1 MEETDAG
8 PSQLNFIHVGTPGL
22 QPPSPF
28 NFTSPGEWTT
38 WITRYEDYAFAAG
51 INTATDEVQ
60 VRTLLYCMGSQARSV
75 LSSLGLSAP
84 ENRPFAE
91 VKAKLTSHFVH
102 PINEIYESRRFHRRV
117 QQLGEP
123 VDEFFTAL
131 RNLVKRC
138 GYNNAEI
145 EDRLVRD
152 KFVVGLR
159 NEKLSDQLCRCT
171 KLTAEEALCQARVH
185 EEAEKERL
193 SRETPS
199 ENGAFD
205 SLNVD
210 AAQRAKNASSR
221 RSKSVQPTQST
232 CDYCGRG
239 HHSRK
244 ECPARKA
251 TCNFCKKQGHFIAVC
266 RAKHRKELL
275 GSVELHALS
284 TRRARYADI
293 HVNGHLAHFKIDS
306 GAEITVVSPSFPA
319 LPTVL
324 DKVDAE
330 VSGPG
335 NQRLHVLGSFT
346 ATLQWRNKV
355 SVQRLYVI
363 KNQTTHLLG
372 LPAIEDLGIVQF
384 LDSVDGIPS
393 SQSKIFRGLG
403 EVQEE
408 YHIRVAQDARPFS
421 LSVPRRIPLPLL
433 EHVKKEL
440 DEMETQGVIRKVD
453 TPTAWCSGLVVVPKS
468 SGGYRLCV
476 DLTKLNKVIQ
486 RERYILP
493 TVEDILGQLGGAQ
506 IFSKLDAR
514 SSFHQIKLTRESE
527 ELTTFITPF
536 GRYCYK
542 RLPFGIATAPEY
554 FQRFMS
560 RLLEGITGVV
570 NMIDDIL
577 VFGRNHQEHDQ
588 RLADVLARLT
598 QAGVTLNEKKC
609 QFRVS
614 SVKFLGVVVSQQGIS
629 PDPDKVKAIM
639 DLPPPIDVSG
649 VRRLLGMVN
658 HVARFI
664 PKLSEISAPIRALL
678 NKNNAWSWSYNQ
690 EEAFKKIK
698 SLLSSD
704 TCMAMYNPHYPTIV
718 SADASSHGLGAV
730 LLQDQPSGIRRAV
743 AYASRSLTTTEG
755 RYSQTEKESLAVTWA
770 VTRFDQYLRGLSF
783 EVESDHLPLVAL
795 LSSKDLDILPPRIQ
809 RMRIKL
815 MRYQFAVKYV
825 PGKLLA
831 TADTLSRA
839 PCDLPTSKAV
849 SSLEVYIGE
858 VLKELPLQLENQLDE
873 IRRLQAQDSECS
885 SIMTYCEKGWPS
897 KKRVPTHLAPYWKER
912 ETLSVYDGL
921 LLLDRR
927 IVIPSAQRKDI
938 LALLHEGHQGVRR
951 CQVRARECVWWPH
964 CSQHIEDLVA
974 QCAKCAETRTLRSE
988 PLSPTPTP
996 ERPWQRLGID
1006 LFHLEG
1012 RDYVLIV
1019 DYYSRFPEI
1028 VTLGTS
1034 SAKAVVAAVKSC
1046 FARFGI
1052 PDVVRTDNGPQFSS
1066 KEFAD
1071 FATAYRFCHETS
1083 SPRYPQSNGEVER
1096 MVRTVKDLLK
1106 KSPDPYLALLAY
1118 RDTPGVSG
1126 VSPAQLLMGRRLQ
1139 TRLPVLPERLLPA
1152 LPNHEEFQAQDTAAK
1167 LKQAKDYNSRHSTTP
1182 LISLS
1187 MGEDVWI
1194 KDLGCSGRVL
1204 SPAQRPRSYVVETQ
1218 SGVVQRNRCHLVPF
1232 VDDQNVQQQ
1241 ASMASSPTHGTLS
1254 SNSPRD
1260 SASTSASESLSPSA
1274 SSASCVSPVPP
1285 VKMPPSP
1292 EVQTLPVQASAPQCD
1307 EPKRTRSGR
1316 AVKPPRRLN
1325 M

>member
-1 MEETDAG
+1 
-8 PSQLNFIHVGTPGL
+8 
-22 QPPSPF
+22 
-28 NFTSPGEWTT
+28 
-38 WITRYEDYAFAAG
+38 
-51 INTATDEVQ
+51 
-60 VRTLLYCMGSQARSV
+60 
-75 LSSLGLSAP
+75 
-84 ENRPFAE
+84 
-91 VKAKLTSHFVH
+91 
-102 PINEIYESRRFHRRV
+102 
-117 QQLGEP
+117 
-123 VDEFFTAL
+123 
-131 RNLVKRC
+131 
-138 GYNNAEI
+138 
-145 EDRLVRD
+145 
-152 KFVVGLR
+152 
-159 NEKLSDQLCRCT
+159 
-171 KLTAEEALCQARVH
+171 
-185 EEAEKERL
+185 
-193 SRETPS
+193 
-199 ENGAFD
+199 
-205 SLNVD
+205 
-210 AAQRAKNASSR
+210 
-221 RSKSVQPTQST
+221 
-232 CDYCGRG
+232 
-239 HHSRK
+239 
-244 ECPARKA
+244 
-251 TCNFCKKQGHFIAVC
+251 
-266 RAKHRKELL
+266 
-275 GSVELHALS
+275 
-284 TRRARYADI
+284 
-293 HVNGHLAHFKIDS
+293 
-306 GAEITVVSPSFPA
+306 
-319 LPTVL
+319 
-324 DKVDAE
+324 
-330 VSGPG
+330 
-335 NQRLHVLGSFT
+335 
-346 ATLQWRNKV
+346 
-355 SVQRLYVI
+355 
-363 KNQTTHLLG
+363 
-372 LPAIEDLGIVQF
+372 
-384 LDSVDGIPS
+384 
-393 SQSKIFRGLG
+393 
-403 EVQEE
+403 
-408 YHIRVAQDARPFS
+408 
-421 LSVPRRIPLPLL
+421 
-433 EHVKKEL
+433 
-440 DEMETQGVIRKVD
+440 
-453 TPTAWCSGLVVVPKS
+453 
-468 SGGYRLCV
+468 
-476 DLTKLNKVIQ
+476 
-486 RERYILP
+486 
-493 TVEDILGQLGGAQ
+493 
-506 IFSKLDAR
+506 
-514 SSFHQIKLTRESE
+514 
-527 ELTTFITPF
+527 
-536 GRYCYK
+536 
-542 RLPFGIATAPEY
+542 
-554 FQRFMS
+554 
-560 RLLEGITGVV
+560 
-570 NMIDDIL
+570 
-577 VFGRNHQEHDQ
+577 
-588 RLADVLARLT
+588 
-598 QAGVTLNEKKC
+598 
-609 QFRVS
+609 
-614 SVKFLGVVVSQQGIS
+614 
-629 PDPDKVKAIM
+629 
-639 DLPPPIDVSG
+639 
-649 VRRLLGMVN
+649 
-658 HVARFI
+658 
-664 PKLSEISAPIRALL
+664 
-678 NKNNAWSWSYNQ
+678 
-690 EEAFKKIK
+690 
-698 SLLSSD
+698 
-704 TCMAMYNPHYPTIV
+704 
-718 SADASSHGLGAV
+718 
-730 LLQDQPSGIRRAV
+730 
-743 AYASRSLTTTEG
+743 
-755 RYSQTEKESLAVTWA
+755 
-770 VTRFDQYLRGLSF
+770 
-783 EVESDHLPLVAL
+783 
-795 LSSKDLDILPPRIQ
+795 
-809 RMRIKL
+809 

-912 ETLSVYDGL
+912 ERLSVYDGL

-996 ERPWQRLGID
+996 ERPWRRLGID

-1254 SNSPRD
+1254 SNPPRD

-1274 SSASCVSPVPP
+1274 SSASCASPVPP